1 MKALKTLATVSN
13 HKRSDGWLQITPVDA
28 PQRMSL
34 RGQRV
39 VALGGTSGIG
49 LAVVQSALT
58 EGARV
63 VVAANGQSRVEEV
76 GAELASRSP
85 GSEAQHVDV
94 ADEHSIE
101 RFFERIGR
109 FDHLVYTA
117 GDNIPLGPLA
127 GTDLRQARQRFEIRY
142 WGAVAAV
149 KYGMRSIRKDGSIV
163 LTSGFSA
170 TRPRAGWTS
179 QASIQS
185 AVEGLT
191 RALAVELAPT
201 RVNCVSPGL
210 ARTPRW
216 AALSESDRQALYE
229 REERRLPVARVGEAH
244 ELASA
249 YIYLMNNTY
258 ATGNVLN
265 VDGGGALV

>member
-85 GSEAQHVDV
+85 GSEAQRVDV

-109 FDHLVYTA
+109 FDHLAWISTEA
-117 GDNIPLGPLA
+117 NH
-127 GTDLRQARQRFEIRY
+127 
-142 WGAVAAV
+142 
-149 KYGMRSIRKDGSIV
+149 
-163 LTSGFSA
+163 LTWRGNGF
-170 TRPRAGWTS
+170 RMGF
-179 QASIQS
+179 I
-185 AVEGLT
+185 
-191 RALAVELAPT
+191 
-201 RVNCVSPGL
+201 
-210 ARTPRW
+210 
-216 AALSESDRQALYE
+216 
-229 REERRLPVARVGEAH
+229 
-244 ELASA
+244 
-249 YIYLMNNTY
+249 
-258 ATGNVLN
+258 
-265 VDGGGALV
+265 